1 MLEGMD
7 TFRQV
12 LPKMLAPAV
21 RQAPLTPEKVS
32 FAWRTAAGTAI
43 ARVTSVSLG
52 DGGVLTVT
60 IHDAHWAREVHRLRH
75 DLLRGLEP
83 WLGAGVVARIDVPH
97 APVRRPRRPKP
108 AAPASG
114 N

>member
-1 MLEGMD
+1 MD

-32 FAWRTAAGTAI
+32 FAWRTAVGPAI
-43 ARVTSVSLG
+43 ARVTSATLG
-52 DGGVLTVT
+52 VDGVLTVT
-60 IHDAHWAREVHRLRH
+60 SHDAQWAREVHRLRH

-83 WLGAGVVARIDVPH
+83 WLGVGVVTRIEVPH
-97 APVRRPRRPKP
+97 AQTRHPRRTSR
-108 AAPASG
+108 ATSAPG
-114 N
+114 T

>member
-43 ARVTSVSLG
+43 ARVTSVILG
-52 DGGVLTVT
+52 DDGVLTVT
-60 IHDAHWAREVHRLRH
+60 SHDAQWAREVHRLRH

-83 WLGAGVVARIDVPH
+83 WLGTGVVTRIEVPN
-97 APVRRPRRPKP
+97 AQGRRTRRPKP
-108 AAPASG
+108 AAPAPG